1 MPLEHRK
8 KVCMS
13 TSISRTRRFA
23 AVAAAAVAVTV
34 GMSACSGSSGGKSI
48 NLVAYS
54 VPKPAY
60 DALSAA
66 FAKTS
71 QGKGFSLNASYGPS
85 GTQRDAVLN
94 GQKADFV
101 NFSTGSDM
109 TALVPD
115 KVDAGWDS
123 GSNKGI
129 ISDSVVVITVRK
141 GNPLHIAGWDDL
153 TKPGVQI
160 VTPDPASSGSAKW
173 NILAAYSQVLS
184 QGGSAADAEQY
195 LKNFFGNVVSRAS
208 SGSDAMQ
215 QFLNGTGNV
224 LISYESEA
232 IAARQ
237 AGEDVDYIV
246 PDQTFLIQ
254 TPAAVTKGAS
264 ALAKDFLD
272 YALSEPGQE
281 IFASKGFRPVSSST
295 PVGTVD
301 GANDPSNPFPTP
313 QDLTTIDDL
322 GGWSVVNDKFFGDNG
337 IVTKI
342 ESS

>member
-1 MPLEHRK
+1 
-8 KVCMS
+8 MS
-13 TSISRTRRFA
+13 TSISRTRRLA
-23 AVAAAAVAVTV
+23 AVAAAAVAVAV
-34 GMSACSGSSGGKSI
+34 GVSACSSSSGGKSI
-48 NLVAYS
+48 DLVAYS

-71 QGKGFSLNASYGPS
+71 QGKGFTLNASYGPS

-94 GQKADFV
+94 GQKADLV

-115 KVDAGWDS
+115 KVDASWDQ
-123 GSNKGI
+123 GPTKGI
-129 ISDSVVVITVRK
+129 IADSVVAIVVRP
-141 GNPLHIAGWDDL
+141 GNPLHITGWDDL

-173 NILAAYSQVLS
+173 NILAAYSHVLS
-184 QGGSAADAEQY
+184 QGGSAADAEKY
-195 LKNFFGNVVSRAS
+195 LKDFFAHVVSRAS

-215 QFLNGTGNV
+215 QFINGTGNV
-224 LISYESEA
+224 LISYEAEA

-237 AGEDVDYIV
+237 AGEKVDYLV
-246 PDQTFLIQ
+246 PDQTMLIQ
-254 TPAAVTKGAS
+254 TPAAVTKDGS
-264 ALAKDFLD
+264 QLAKDFLT
-272 YALSEPGQE
+272 YAESKDGQE
-281 IFASKGFRPVSSST
+281 IFASKGFRPALDGVTVSN
-295 PVGTVD
+295 VQ

-313 QDLTTIDDL
+313 KDLTTIDDL
-322 GGWSVVNDKFFGDNG
+322 GGWDTVNDKFFGDNG

>member
-1 MPLEHRK
+1 
-8 KVCMS
+8 MS

-23 AVAAAAVAVTV
+23 AVAAAAVAVVV
-34 GMSACSGSSGGKSI
+34 GVSACSSSSGGKSI

-66 FAKTS
+66 FAKTDA
-71 QGKGFSLNASYGPS
+71 GKDFNLKPSYGPS
-85 GTQRDAVLN
+85 GTQRDAVLA
-94 GQKADFV
+94 GQAADLV
-101 NFSTGSDM
+101 NFSTGADM
-109 TALVPD
+109 SALVPD
-115 KVDAGWDS
+115 KVAKGWDS
-123 GSNKGI
+123 GPSKGI
-129 ISDSVVVITVRK
+129 IADSVVAIVVRP
-141 GNPLHIAGWDDL
+141 GNPLGITGWDDL
-153 TKPGVQI
+153 TKSGVEI

-173 NILAAYSQVLS
+173 NLLAAYEHVIS

-195 LKNFFGNVVSRAS
+195 LKDFFGNVVSRAS

-224 LISYESEA
+224 LISYEAEA

-237 AGEDVDYIV
+237 AGEHIDYVI
-246 PDQTFLIQ
+246 PDQNILIQ
-254 TPAAVTKGAS
+254 TPAAVTKDGS
-264 ALAKDFLD
+264 QLAKDFLD
-272 YALSEPGQE
+272 YAESDAGQQ

-295 PVGTVD
+295 QVGTVE
-301 GANDPSNPFPTP
+301 GANDPSNPYPTP
-313 QDLTTIDDL
+313 KDLVTIDDL
-322 GGWSVVNDKFFGDNG
+322 GGWDVVNDKFFGDTG

>member
-1 MPLEHRK
+1 
-8 KVCMS
+8 MS
-13 TSISRTRRFA
+13 RSISRSRRFA
-23 AVAAAAVAVTV
+23 AVGAVAVAVAV
-34 GMSACSGSSGGKSI
+34 GVSACSGSSGGKSI

-71 QGKGFSLNASYGPS
+71 QGSGFTLNASYGPS

-94 GQKADFV
+94 GQKADLV
-101 NFSTGSDM
+101 NFSTGADM

-115 KVDAGWDS
+115 KVASSWDQ
-123 GSNKGI
+123 GPTKGI
-129 ISDSVVVITVRK
+129 IADSVVAIVVRP
-141 GNPLHIAGWDDL
+141 GNPLGIKGWDDL
-153 TKPGVQI
+153 TKPGVKI

-173 NILAAYSQVLS
+173 NILAAYSHVLS

-195 LKNFFGNVVSRAS
+195 LKDFFGKVVSRAS

-215 QFLNGTGNV
+215 QFVNGTGNV
-224 LISYESEA
+224 LISYEAEA

-237 AGEDVDYIV
+237 AGEKVDYIV
-246 PDQTFLIQ
+246 PDQTMLIQ
-254 TPAAVTKGAS
+254 TPAAVTKDGS
-264 ALAKDFLD
+264 QLAKDFLT
-272 YALSEPGQE
+272 YAESKDGQE
-281 IFASKGFRPVSSST
+281 VFASKGFRPALDGVT
-295 PVGTVD
+295 ATNVD
-301 GANDPSNPFPTP
+301 GANDPSNPYPTP
-313 QDLTTIDDL
+313 ADLTTIDDL
-322 GGWSVVNDKFFGDNG
+322 GGWDVVNDKFFGDNG

>member
-1 MPLEHRK
+1 
-8 KVCMS
+8 MS
-13 TSISRTRRFA
+13 TSISRTRRLA
-23 AVAAAAVAVTV
+23 AVAAAAVAVVV
-34 GMSACSGSSGGKSI
+34 GVSACSGSSGGKSI

-71 QGKGFSLNASYGPS
+71 QGKGFTLNASYGPS

-94 GQKADFV
+94 GQQADLV

-109 TALVPD
+109 TALVPS

-123 GSNKGI
+123 GPNKGI

-141 GNPLHIAGWDDL
+141 GNPLHITGWDDL

-173 NILAAYSQVLS
+173 NILAAYSHVLS
-184 QGGSAADAEQY
+184 QGGSAADAESY
-195 LKNFFGNVVSRAS
+195 LKDFFAHVVSRAS

-246 PDQTFLIQ
+246 PAQTFLIQ
-254 TPAAVTKGAS
+254 TPAAVTKNAPQ
-264 ALAKDFLD
+264 LAKDFLD
-272 YALSEPGQE
+272 FALSEQGQE

-295 PVGTVD
+295 KVGTVD
-301 GANDPSNPFPTP
+301 GANDPSNPFPQP
-313 QDLTTIDDL
+313 ADLTTIDDL
-322 GGWSVVNDKFFGDNG
+322 GGWDAVNDKFFGDNG

>member
-1 MPLEHRK
+1 
-8 KVCMS
+8 MS
-13 TSISRTRRFA
+13 TSISRTRRLA
-23 AVAAAAVAVTV
+23 AVAAAAVAVAV
-34 GMSACSGSSGGKSI
+34 GVSACSSSSGGKSI

-71 QGKGFSLNASYGPS
+71 QGKGFTLNASYGPS

-94 GQKADFV
+94 GQAADLV
-101 NFSTGSDM
+101 NFSTGADM
-109 TALVPD
+109 SALVPD
-115 KVDAGWDS
+115 KVDASWDS
-123 GSNKGI
+123 GSSKGI
-129 ISDSVVVITVRK
+129 IADSVVVIVVRK
-141 GNPLHIAGWDDL
+141 GNPLGINGWDDL

-173 NILAAYSQVLS
+173 NILAAYEHVIS

-195 LKNFFGNVVSRAS
+195 LKDFFGKVVSRAS

-224 LISYESEA
+224 LISYEAEA

-237 AGEDVDYIV
+237 AGEDIDYVV
-246 PDQTFLIQ
+246 PDQNILIQ

-264 ALAKDFLD
+264 QTAKDFLA
-272 YALSEPGQE
+272 YAESDAGQQ

-295 PVGTVD
+295 QVGTVE
-301 GANDPSNPFPTP
+301 GANDPSNPFPQP
-313 QDLTTIDDL
+313 AELTTIDDL
-322 GGWSVVNDKFFGDNG
+322 GGWDVVNDKFFGDSG

>member
-1 MPLEHRK
+1 
-8 KVCMS
+8 MS
-13 TSISRTRRFA
+13 TFNTRRRRLV
-23 AVAAAAVAVTV
+23 AVAAAAVAVAV
-34 GMSACSGSSGGKSI
+34 GVSACSSSSSGKSI

-60 DALSAA
+60 DALAAA

-71 QGKGFSLNASYGPS
+71 EGKDFTLNASYGPS

-94 GQKADFV
+94 GQQADLV
-101 NFSTGSDM
+101 NFSTGADM
-109 TALVPD
+109 SALVPD
-115 KVDAGWDS
+115 KVDASWDS
-123 GSNKGI
+123 GPNKGI

-141 GNPLHIAGWDDL
+141 GNPLHITGWDDL
-153 TKPGVQI
+153 TKPGVEI

-173 NILAAYSQVLS
+173 NILAAYSHVLS
-184 QGGSAADAEQY
+184 QGGTAAQAEQY
-195 LKNFFGNVVSRAS
+195 LKDFFANVKSRAS

-246 PDQTFLIQ
+246 PDQTMLIQ
-254 TPAAVTKGAS
+254 TPAAVTKGAPK
-264 ALAKDFLD
+264 LAQQFLD
-272 YALSEPGQE
+272 FALSEQGQE
-281 IFASKGFRPVSSST
+281 IFASKGFRPVSST
-295 PVGTVD
+295 TKVGTVE
-301 GANDPSNPFPTP
+301 GANDPSNPFPQP
-313 QDLTTIDDL
+313 KDLTTIDDL
-322 GGWSVVNDKFFGDNG
+322 GGWSVVNDKFFGDSG